1 MPISQRVKMM
11 NKHRKLDVLARFQPR
26 VVDDLMPG
34 LANVIGTDA
43 VFTYTRQMDEDEP
56 FPGEWVLKTDDER
69 FGGYWIPECDLEIIE
84 ECPKGRLRH

>member
-1 MPISQRVKMM
+1 
-11 NKHRKLDVLARFQPR
+11 

-34 LANVIGTDA
+34 LTKVIGSDA

-69 FGGYWIPECDLEIIE
+69 FGDYWIPESDLVIIE
-84 ECPKGRLRH
+84 KCPRDRLSH

>member
-1 MPISQRVKMM
+1 M
-11 NKHRKLDVLARFQPR
+11 NRHRKLNVVARFQPK

-34 LANVIGTDA
+34 LADVIGTDT

-69 FGGYWIPECDLEIIE
+69 FGGYWIPECDLDIIE